1 MPLSLENVSYI
12 YGERTPFEHKALND
26 LNLTFKDGMITGLM
40 GHTGSGKSTAA
51 QMLNGLLRPTKGRVL
66 LDGCDINESKKSRY
80 EAKFKVGLVF
90 QYPEYQLF
98 KESVWED
105 IAYGPRNMKLS
116 EDEVKKRVNE
126 AAEFVG
132 LTRQMLGKS
141 PFELSGG
148 QKRRAAIAGII
159 AMKPRFLVLDEP
171 AAGLDPAGRDDILS
185 QICQYKNSENSSVI
199 IISHSKCAKDSCAGA
214 ALTFQAVYG
223 TDQQLHNTVT
233 VDICNDIADFI
244 QHIPFQS
251 LHDLINTQH
260 TLSFGKAIQVGI
272 VTDDGKQ
279 LLTELTKESVINFCI
294 RQDGNFGGL
303 YRFCC
308 CSSGF
313 LLLST
318 TAAGASA
325 QAKHANG

>member
-12 YGERTPFEHKALND
+12 YGERTPFEHRALND

-51 QMLNGLLRPTKGRVL
+51 QMLNGLLQPTKGRVL

-199 IISHSKCAKDSCAGA
+199 IISHSMEDMAKYCDEIAVMDDGA
-214 ALTFQAVYG
+214 LCMYG
-223 TDQQLHNTVT
+223 TPDDV
-233 VDICNDIADFI
+233 FS
-244 QHIPFQS
+244 QS
-251 LHDLINTQH
+251 KRLKNAGLNVPQI
-260 TLSFGKAIQVGI
+260 
-272 VTDDGKQ
+272 
-279 LLTELTKESVINFCI
+279 TELMEK
-294 RQDGNFGGL
+294 L
-303 YRFCC
+303 YNCGIDV
-308 CSSGF
+308 SANVY
-313 LLLST
+313 T
-318 TAAGASA
+318 VEDAAEQLIKLYG
-325 QAKHANG
+325 KV

>member
-1 MPLSLENVSYI
+1 MPLSFENVSYI
-12 YGERTPFEHKALND
+12 YGERTPFEHRALND

-199 IISHSKCAKDSCAGA
+199 IISHSMEDMAKYCDEIAVMDDGA
-214 ALTFQAVYG
+214 LCMYG
-223 TDQQLHNTVT
+223 TPDDV
-233 VDICNDIADFI
+233 FS
-244 QHIPFQS
+244 QS
-251 LHDLINTQH
+251 ERLKNAGLNVPQI
-260 TLSFGKAIQVGI
+260 
-272 VTDDGKQ
+272 
-279 LLTELTKESVINFCI
+279 TELMEK
-294 RQDGNFGGL
+294 L
-303 YRFCC
+303 YNCGIDV
-308 CSSGF
+308 SANVY
-313 LLLST
+313 T
-318 TAAGASA
+318 VEDAAEQLIKLYG
-325 QAKHANG
+325 KV

>member
-12 YGERTPFEHKALND
+12 YGERTPFEHRALND

-199 IISHSKCAKDSCAGA
+199 IISHSMEDMAKYCDEIAVMDDGA
-214 ALTFQAVYG
+214 LCMYG
-223 TDQQLHNTVT
+223 TPDDV
-233 VDICNDIADFI
+233 FS
-244 QHIPFQS
+244 QS
-251 LHDLINTQH
+251 KRLKNAGLNVPQI
-260 TLSFGKAIQVGI
+260 
-272 VTDDGKQ
+272 
-279 LLTELTKESVINFCI
+279 TELMEK
-294 RQDGNFGGL
+294 L
-303 YRFCC
+303 YNCGIDV
-308 CSSGF
+308 SANVY
-313 LLLST
+313 T
-318 TAAGASA
+318 VEDAAEQLIKLYG
-325 QAKHANG
+325 KV

>member
-12 YGERTPFEHKALND
+12 YGERTPFEHRALND

-132 LTRQMLGKS
+132 LTRQMLVKS

-185 QICQYKNSENSSVI
+185 QICQYKKSENSSVI
-199 IISHSKCAKDSCAGA
+199 IISHSMEDMAKYCDEIAVMDDGA
-214 ALTFQAVYG
+214 LCMYG
-223 TDQQLHNTVT
+223 TPDDV
-233 VDICNDIADFI
+233 FS
-244 QHIPFQS
+244 QS
-251 LHDLINTQH
+251 ERLKNAGLNVPQI
-260 TLSFGKAIQVGI
+260 
-272 VTDDGKQ
+272 
-279 LLTELTKESVINFCI
+279 TELMEK
-294 RQDGNFGGL
+294 L
-303 YRFCC
+303 YNCGVDV
-308 CSSGF
+308 SPNVY
-313 LLLST
+313 T
-318 TAAGASA
+318 VENAAEQLIKLYS
-325 QAKHANG
+325 KV

>member
-12 YGERTPFEHKALND
+12 YGERTPFEHKALNN

-40 GHTGSGKSTAA
+40 GHTGSGKSTVA
-51 QMLNGLLRPTKGRVL
+51 QMLNGLLKPAAGRVL

-116 EDEVKKRVNE
+116 EDEVKKRVKE
-126 AAEFVG
+126 AAELVG
-132 LTRQMLGKS
+132 LTRQMLEKS

-199 IISHSKCAKDSCAGA
+199 IISHSMEDMAKYCDEIAVMDDGA
-214 ALTFQAVYG
+214 LCMYG
-223 TDQQLHNTVT
+223 TPDDV
-233 VDICNDIADFI
+233 FS
-244 QHIPFQS
+244 QS
-251 LHDLINTQH
+251 AKLKNAGLNVPQI
-260 TLSFGKAIQVGI
+260 
-272 VTDDGKQ
+272 
-279 LLTELTKESVINFCI
+279 TELMEK
-294 RQDGNFGGL
+294 L
-303 YRFCC
+303 YNCGIDV
-308 CSSGF
+308 SPNVY
-313 LLLST
+313 T
-318 TAAGASA
+318 VENAAEQLIKLYS
-325 QAKHANG
+325 KV

>member
-12 YGERTPFEHKALND
+12 YGARTPFEHKALND
-26 LNLTFKDGMITGLM
+26 LSLTFKDGIITGLM

-51 QMLNGLLRPTKGRVL
+51 QMLNGLLKPTVGRVL
-66 LDGCDINESKKSRY
+66 LDGCDINESKKSCY

-116 EDEVKKRVNE
+116 DDEVKKRVKE
-126 AAEFVG
+126 AAELVG
-132 LTRQMLGKS
+132 LTREMLEKS

-185 QICQYKNSENSSVI
+185 QICQYRNSENASVI
-199 IISHSKCAKDSCAGA
+199 IISHSMEDMAKYCDEIAVMDDGA
-214 ALTFQAVYG
+214 LCMYG
-223 TDQQLHNTVT
+223 TPDEVFSKSEVLKNAGLNVPQ
-233 VDICNDIADFI
+233 I
-244 QHIPFQS
+244 
-251 LHDLINTQH
+251 
-260 TLSFGKAIQVGI
+260 
-272 VTDDGKQ
+272 
-279 LLTELTKESVINFCI
+279 TELMEK
-294 RQDGNFGGL
+294 L
-303 YRFCC
+303 YNCGVGV
-308 CSSGF
+308 SPNVY
-313 LLLST
+313 T
-318 TAAGASA
+318 VEAAAEQLIKLYS
-325 QAKHANG
+325 KV

>member
-199 IISHSKCAKDSCAGA
+199 IISHSMEDMAKYCDEIAVMDDGA
-214 ALTFQAVYG
+214 LCMYG
-223 TDQQLHNTVT
+223 TPDDV
-233 VDICNDIADFI
+233 FS
-244 QHIPFQS
+244 QS
-251 LHDLINTQH
+251 ERLKNAGLNVPQI
-260 TLSFGKAIQVGI
+260 
-272 VTDDGKQ
+272 
-279 LLTELTKESVINFCI
+279 TELMEK
-294 RQDGNFGGL
+294 L
-303 YRFCC
+303 YNCGIDV
-308 CSSGF
+308 SANVY
-313 LLLST
+313 T
-318 TAAGASA
+318 VEDAAEQLIKLYG
-325 QAKHANG
+325 KV

>member
-12 YGERTPFEHKALND
+12 YGERTPFEHRALND

-199 IISHSKCAKDSCAGA
+199 IISHSMEDMAKYCDEIAVMDDGA
-214 ALTFQAVYG
+214 LCMYG
-223 TDQQLHNTVT
+223 TPDDV
-233 VDICNDIADFI
+233 FS
-244 QHIPFQS
+244 QS
-251 LHDLINTQH
+251 ERLKNAGLNVPQI
-260 TLSFGKAIQVGI
+260 
-272 VTDDGKQ
+272 
-279 LLTELTKESVINFCI
+279 TELMEK
-294 RQDGNFGGL
+294 L
-303 YRFCC
+303 YNCGIDV
-308 CSSGF
+308 SANVY
-313 LLLST
+313 T
-318 TAAGASA
+318 VEDAAEQLIKLYG
-325 QAKHANG
+325 KV

>member
-12 YGERTPFEHKALND
+12 YGERTPFEHRALND

-51 QMLNGLLRPTKGRVL
+51 QMLNGLLCPTKGRVL

-199 IISHSKCAKDSCAGA
+199 IISHSMEDMAKYCDEIAVMDDGA
-214 ALTFQAVYG
+214 LCMYG
-223 TDQQLHNTVT
+223 TPDDV
-233 VDICNDIADFI
+233 FS
-244 QHIPFQS
+244 QS
-251 LHDLINTQH
+251 KRLKNAGLNVPQI
-260 TLSFGKAIQVGI
+260 
-272 VTDDGKQ
+272 
-279 LLTELTKESVINFCI
+279 TELMEKSYNCGIDVSANVYTVEDAAEQLIK
-294 RQDGNFGGL
+294 L
-303 YRFCC
+303 Y
-308 CSSGF
+308 G
-313 LLLST
+313 
-318 TAAGASA
+318 
-325 QAKHANG
+325 KV

>member
-1 MPLSLENVSYI
+1 MNYAIETVGLTHYYSKGTAQQVAAIDNV
-12 YGERTPFEHKALND
+12 
-26 LNLTFKDGMITGLM
+26 NLTIEKGELVGII

-148 QKRRAAIAGII
+148 QKRRVAIAGVI
-159 AMKPRFLVLDEP
+159 AMRPRVLIFDEP

-199 IISHSKCAKDSCAGA
+199 IISHSMEDMAKYCDEIAVMDDGA
-214 ALTFQAVYG
+214 LCMYG
-223 TDQQLHNTVT
+223 TPDDV
-233 VDICNDIADFI
+233 FS
-244 QHIPFQS
+244 QS
-251 LHDLINTQH
+251 ERLKNAGLNVPQI
-260 TLSFGKAIQVGI
+260 
-272 VTDDGKQ
+272 
-279 LLTELTKESVINFCI
+279 TELMEK
-294 RQDGNFGGL
+294 L
-303 YRFCC
+303 YNCGIDV
-308 CSSGF
+308 SANVY
-313 LLLST
+313 T
-318 TAAGASA
+318 VEDAAEQLIKLYG
-325 QAKHANG
+325 KV

>member
-116 EDEVKKRVNE
+116 QDEVKKRVKE

-132 LTRQMLGKS
+132 LTRQMLEKS

-199 IISHSKCAKDSCAGA
+199 IISHSMEDMAKYCDEIAVMDDGA
-214 ALTFQAVYG
+214 LCMYG
-223 TDQQLHNTVT
+223 TPDDV
-233 VDICNDIADFI
+233 FS
-244 QHIPFQS
+244 QS
-251 LHDLINTQH
+251 ERLKNAGLNVPQI
-260 TLSFGKAIQVGI
+260 
-272 VTDDGKQ
+272 
-279 LLTELTKESVINFCI
+279 TELMEK
-294 RQDGNFGGL
+294 L
-303 YRFCC
+303 YNCGIDV
-308 CSSGF
+308 SANVY
-313 LLLST
+313 T
-318 TAAGASA
+318 VEDAAEQLIKLYG
-325 QAKHANG
+325 KV

>member
-12 YGERTPFEHKALND
+12 YGERTPFEHRALND

-199 IISHSKCAKDSCAGA
+199 IISHSMEDMAKYCDEIAVMDDGA
-214 ALTFQAVYG
+214 LCMYG
-223 TDQQLHNTVT
+223 T
-233 VDICNDIADFI
+233 
-244 QHIPFQS
+244 P
-251 LHDLINTQH
+251 
-260 TLSFGKAIQVGI
+260 
-272 VTDDGKQ
+272 DDVFSRSERLKNAGLNVPQ
-279 LLTELTKESVINFCI
+279 ITELMEK
-294 RQDGNFGGL
+294 L
-303 YRFCC
+303 YNCGIDV
-308 CSSGF
+308 SANVY
-313 LLLST
+313 T
-318 TAAGASA
+318 VEDAAEQLIKLYG
-325 QAKHANG
+325 KV